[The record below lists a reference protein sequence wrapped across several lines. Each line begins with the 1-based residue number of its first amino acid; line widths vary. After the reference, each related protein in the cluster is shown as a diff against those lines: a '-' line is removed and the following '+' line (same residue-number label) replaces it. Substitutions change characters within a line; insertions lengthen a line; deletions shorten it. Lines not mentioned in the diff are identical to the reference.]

1 MVNLAN
7 FRIPKACCQK
17 VLPDSS
23 TGSTLINQKSVEN
36 AKIQKFKCD
45 ATFLVIL
52 KHCEIDQT
60 LLMIYWLKSNELYSI
75 FWGSKLG

>member
-1 MVNLAN
+1 MVKLAN

-17 VLPDSS
+17 VLPDRSILK
-23 TGSTLINQKSVEN
+23 GHKLVEN

-60 LLMIYWLKSNELYSI
+60 LLMIYWLKSNEVYS
-75 FWGSKLG
+75 FWAQSWVR